1 MYLDTITLFVRNTVD
16 GELFWRPVVIGNGYA
31 DFNADRS
38 LILATYGENSQDTA
52 KLHLRYDV
60 GEIVDGWQYVLPKEW
75 NGAKGTFTIQSGND
89 FSFFWVGEYEVAE
102 DIADSEFR
110 DGFYNFFNKTHDEVY
125 AVTSV
130 AKYSVIPH
138 FEVMAR

>member
-1 MYLDTITLFVRNTVD
+1 MYLDTITLFVRKMVD
-16 GELFWRPVVIGNGYA
+16 GDLYWTPFVIKNGYA
-31 DFNADRS
+31 DLNADRS
-38 LILATYGENSQDTA
+38 AILATYGENSQDSA
-52 KLHLRYDV
+52 KLHLKYDS
-60 GEIVDGWQYVLPKEW
+60 GDLIDGKQYVLPKAYT
-75 NGAKGTFTIQSGND
+75 GAENTFTIQSGND
-89 FSFFWVGEYEVAE
+89 FSFFWRGEYEVTE